1 MARTGRLAAREHA
14 PLCQKD
20 FEMIWEMKPRSHGFT
35 LLEALFCVTIL
46 ALMVLGFSAIYDSGF
61 RSLNAQAD
69 RLLLDSRLR
78 GRMEFLVST
87 SFGALSDGS
96 EVVNINGN
104 SHTITWTVVPVDL
117 NGDGAAEPRTKQV
130 TVSVSG
136 FPDRSLTVILVDNEG
151 KLGKL

>member
-1 MARTGRLAAREHA
+1 
-14 PLCQKD
+14 
-20 FEMIWEMKPRSHGFT
+20 MIWEMKSCSRGFT

-46 ALMVLGFSAIYDSGF
+46 ALMVLGFSAIYNSGF
-61 RSLNAQAD
+61 RSLDAQAD
-69 RLLLDSRLR
+69 RVLLDSRLR

-96 EVVNINGN
+96 EVVTIKGSN
-104 SHTITWTVVPVDL
+104 HTITWTVAPVDL
-117 NGDGAAEPRTKQV
+117 NGDSATEPSAKQV

-136 FPDRSLTVILVDNEG
+136 LPDRSLTTILVDHEG

>member
-1 MARTGRLAAREHA
+1 
-14 PLCQKD
+14 
-20 FEMIWEMKPRSHGFT
+20 MIWEMKSCSRGFT

-46 ALMVLGFSAIYDSGF
+46 ALMVLGFSAIYSSGF
-61 RSLNAQAD
+61 RSLDAQAD
-69 RLLLDSRLR
+69 RVLLDSRLR

-96 EVVNINGN
+96 EVVTINGN
-104 SHTITWTVVPVDL
+104 NHTITWTVAPVDL
-117 NGDGAAEPRTKQV
+117 NGDSATEPSAKQV

-136 FPDRSLTVILVDNEG
+136 LPDRSLTTILVDHEG